1 MMLSA
6 ILSRVSLASIG
17 FGGNYSH
24 TVRISWLLNYME
36 EAGLRDEDVVVM
48 FDGGDTFF
56 TGLLAAK
63 RAVEGFMTKTAPS
76 ADAFNATAVH
86 RGEAS
91 APMLFSAEPPCFA
104 PQVDLVVQYGPEGD
118 YERCCWFYERLWKAA
133 NSSADQRLVQSPPSG
148 FRYLTAGGMVGRVW
162 AIREASKAYASLLAK
177 SDEWW
182 CDQSIWALLFM
193 WSVTQD
199 PVVDPA
205 LRIRYGLLSL
215 DYNNSFF
222 LTPRKGLFGS
232 PAIIHFPGAYTQW
245 RKKLP
250 GLLNY
255 T

>member
-1 MMLSA
+1 
-6 ILSRVSLASIG
+6 
-17 FGGNYSH
+17 
-24 TVRISWLLNYME
+24 
-36 EAGLRDEDVVVM
+36 
-48 FDGGDTFF
+48 
-56 TGLLAAK
+56 
-63 RAVEGFMTKTAPS
+63 
-76 ADAFNATAVH
+76 
-86 RGEAS
+86 
-91 APMLFSAEPPCFA
+91 
-104 PQVDLVVQYGPEGD
+104 
-118 YERCCWFYERLWKAA
+118 
-133 NSSADQRLVQSPPSG
+133 
-148 FRYLTAGGMVGRVW
+148 MVGRVW

-182 CDQSIWALLFM
+182 CDQSIWALLFV

-232 PAIIHFPGAYTQW
+232 PAVIHFPGAYTQW

-255 T
+255 TQWFHPLRCYPTFAQVARALLQNASLSVYDVTRRANAVRFPDVCSLNDVLNRRWLSRPQPK